1 MSIPA
6 SRRARLLALILALP
20 CLAGVSETMVE
31 EPAGLPEAAR
41 SAGLVDVV
49 ERVPGLLLDVRYA
62 TTNNFV
68 GAAVYPGPH
77 CWLQAEVAERLAAVQ
92 ADLLAQGLSLKVF
105 DCYRPFSVQEHFWT
119 LVADER
125 YVGKPQRDNQGE
137 PLEGSRHNRGAAV
150 DVSLVD
156 IASGEELAMPTDY
169 DDFSER
175 AAADYQA
182 LPPAVIANRKVLIDV
197 MTIHGFTVLPSEW
210 WHFDAA
216 GWEQYP
222 LLDIP
227 LR

>member
-41 SAGLVDVV
+41 SAG
-49 ERVPGLLLDVRYA
+49 
-62 TTNNFV
+62 
-68 GAAVYPGPH
+68 
-77 CWLQAEVAERLAAVQ
+77 
-92 ADLLAQGLSLKVF
+92 
-105 DCYRPFSVQEHFWT
+105 
-119 LVADER
+119 
-125 YVGKPQRDNQGE
+125 
-137 PLEGSRHNRGAAV
+137 
-150 DVSLVD
+150 LVD